1 MTDFS
6 KYKNITVDNDTYA
19 TVSKLQS
26 KLKRDV
32 KLSRSQVVKTLV
44 NEKARE
50 LNGKLK

>member
-1 MTDFS
+1 MTVFS

-19 TVSKLQS
+19 TVTKLQS
-26 KLKRDV
+26 KLKRDI
-32 KLSRSQVVKTLV
+32 KLSRSQVIKTLV